1 MIAKRSHIKQWIL
14 RSHLHSAGVVML
26 ALMSLQVA
34 NAAAAQFPRIVV
46 QANRL
51 GAAPAVDKTYDEA
64 ALKTDPDLEALMDK
78 AERYR
83 NDGNYRVAATLWQ
96 AVLQRSGDALYSDDQ
111 QTYFSLVQRVER
123 VLAELPPEGLDAYR
137 VTADAEAQE
146 ILNQQP
152 LHDVTALATVVQKYF
167 ISSQGDDAAFEL
179 GSIFLDR
186 FDFSGARRLFE
197 KIATDYPDPS
207 VPLDQVFLKIALCD
221 SWLGNSSAAEA
232 ALNQSLPYSETSA
245 EPRNYELVSR
255 SIGRLSFDGPTTD
268 VTSQWKMM
276 LGNETRLGV
285 MPTPPATFLDSDLVA
300 AWQYYYE
307 PKNTRSDRRDFVGRV
322 RIGTA
327 SWGEKNLR
335 TRNDVERKLIESWK
349 AKQWRPDGNLLFDE
363 QRVYF
368 RSVADMTAW
377 DKSKIE
383 QQIAKQAQV
392 DQGAASARKTKP
404 DPFTKAS
411 DWDLGLSVAWRSV
424 WRNTFSIDK
433 KTMITRQQLG
443 RWGGYNNRRNKRDSP
458 EPKSLPEVQ
467 LFGDKIASSI
477 SLHQDI
483 LYSVE
488 GSRFDEVNRSSTQR
502 FRGFQNV
509 NTRRVRTNF
518 LTAYDRSSGKLLWSL
533 PEQVEAGKDDDE
545 VDDFENDEN
554 LEDYISGGGFMSAP
568 IGYGNLIIV
577 PVNLGGAISVYALDP
592 ANEGKTVWRS
602 FLCDEPETSADAWS
616 PINMSIDGSDLFI
629 NCGVGVIFVLDP
641 ASGAV
646 RFARRYE
653 RDGKDNPFA
662 RNRSFNAPRYKYFD
676 GWSRDEIVPYG
687 KQMICFSSD
696 RKTIE
701 AYDRSSG
708 QMLWEC
714 DMNPVYGGKIDYVIG
729 VANDVLYAG
738 GFDTIIAF
746 GLKTEGQIL
755 WGGKPLFGE
764 EQSKGR
770 AMLTPAGVFVP
781 VGDSIVQYALEAD
794 STGQPQIINRTKVDL
809 GTDAPVGNL
818 YSDGNR
824 IWVHGGNRLYALAP
838 APDDPE

>member
-1 MIAKRSHIKQWIL
+1 MIAKRSLINQWLLHL
-14 RSHLHSAGVVML
+14 RAWP
-26 ALMSLQVA
+26 
-34 NAAAAQFPRIVV
+34 AAAAVFALLSLQIAAAAPLQFPRIVV
-46 QANRL
+46 QANQI
-51 GAAPAVDKTYDEA
+51 AVPPEEDTTFDEA

-78 AERYR
+78 ADRYR

-123 VLAELPPEGLDAYR
+123 VLSELPPEGLAAYR

-152 LHDVTALATVVQKYF
+152 PHDVTALATVVQKYF
-167 ISSQGDDAAFEL
+167 ISSQGDDAAYEL

-197 KIATDYPDPS
+197 KIATEYPDPS
-207 VPLDQVFLKIALCD
+207 VPMDQVLLKIALCQ

-232 ALNQSLPYSETSA
+232 ALTQSLPYSETSS

-255 SIGRLSFDGPTTD
+255 SIGELSFNGPKTD
-268 VTSQWKMM
+268 VSSQWKMM

-285 MPTPPATFLDSDLVA
+285 MPTPPQAFLNGDLVA
-300 AWQYYYE
+300 VWQYYYE
-307 PKNTRSDRRDFVGRV
+307 PKNTKSDRRDFAGRI
-322 RIGTA
+322 RIGNA
-327 SWGEKNLR
+327 SWGDANLR
-335 TRNDVERKLIESWK
+335 TRNDVERKLIDSWGK
-349 AKQWRPDGNLLFDE
+349 KEWRPNGNLLFDE
-363 QRVYF
+363 ERIYF

-377 DKSKIE
+377 SKSKIE
-383 QQIAKQAQV
+383 RQITNQAQR
-392 DQGAASARKTKP
+392 DEEAAKGKKTKP

-411 DWDLGLSVAWRSV
+411 DWDLGLSIAWRSV

-443 RWGGYNNRRNKRDSP
+443 RWGGYNNRKDNRDSP
-458 EPKSLPEVQ
+458 DPKSLPEVQ

-477 SLHQDI
+477 ALHQDI

-488 GSRFDEVNRSSTQR
+488 GSRFDDVNRSSSR
-502 FRGFQNV
+502 HFRSFQNL
-509 NTRRVRTNF
+509 NTRRVRSNF
-518 LTAYDRSSGKLLWSL
+518 LTAYDRTSGKLLWSL
-533 PEQVEAGKDDDE
+533 PEQIENNEDE
-545 VDDFENDEN
+545 DALTDFEDEEN

-568 IGYGNLIIV
+568 IGFGNLIIV

-602 FLCDEPETSADAWS
+602 FLCDEPETSAEAWS
-616 PINMSIDGSDLFI
+616 PISMSIDGSDLFV
-629 NCGVGVIFVLDP
+629 NCGMGVVFVLDP

-653 RDGKDNPFA
+653 RDGQDNPFA
-662 RNRSFNAPRYKYFD
+662 RHRSFNAPRYKHFD
-676 GWSRDEIVPYG
+676 GWSRDEIIPYG

-708 QMLWEC
+708 QMLWAC
-714 DMNPVYGGKIDYVIG
+714 DMNPVYGGKVDYVIG

-746 GLKTEGQIL
+746 GLKTEGKIL

-770 AMLTPAGVFVP
+770 AMLTPAGLFVP
-781 VGDSIVQYALEAD
+781 VGDSIVQYALQAD
-794 STGQPQIINRTKVDL
+794 AKGHPQIINQTKVNL

-838 APDDPE
+838 AEDAVD